1 MTRYESIVRTLVEPL
16 VSDKASLLI
25 RETQND
31 DGKSV
36 TVNVFAA
43 KNDIAILIGRKGAIA
58 SALREVLSIAGKQ
71 DNVHVFLKLEGLGE
85 GNEKDGE

>member
-43 KNDIAILIGRKGAIA
+43 KNDIAILIGRKGTIA

-85 GNEKDGE
+85 GNDKDGE

>member
-1 MTRYESIVRTLVEPL
+1 VTRYESIVRTLVEPL
-16 VSDKASLLI
+16 VTNKEALMI

-43 KNDIAILIGRKGAIA
+43 KNDIAVLIGRKGTIA
-58 SALREVLSIAGKQ
+58 TALRETLSIAGKQ

-85 GNEKDGE
+85 EKTEDEE

>member
-16 VSDKASLLI
+16 VTDKTALMI
-25 RETQND
+25 RETPND

-43 KNDIAILIGRKGAIA
+43 KNDIAVLIGRKGTIA
-58 SALREVLSIAGKQ
+58 TALRETLPPLPVSKITSTCSSNSR
-71 DNVHVFLKLEGLGE
+71 D
-85 GNEKDGE
+85 

>member
-16 VSDKASLLI
+16 VTNKEALMI

-31 DGKSV
+31 DGKSL

-43 KNDIAILIGRKGAIA
+43 KNDIAVLIGRKGTIA
-58 SALREVLSIAGKQ
+58 TALRETLSIAGKQ

-85 GNEKDGE
+85 EKTEDEE

>member
-16 VSDKASLLI
+16 VTNKEALMI

-43 KNDIAILIGRKGAIA
+43 KNDIAVLIGRKGTIA
-58 SALREVLSIAGKQ
+58 TALRETLSIAGKQ

-85 GNEKDGE
+85 EKTEDEE

>member
-1 MTRYESIVRTLVEPL
+1 MTRYENIVRTLVEPL
-16 VSDKASLLI
+16 VTNKEALMI

-36 TVNVFAA
+36 TVHVFAA

-58 SALREVLSIAGKQ
+58 TALRETLSIAGKQ
-71 DNVHVFLKLEGLGE
+71 DNIHVFLKLEGLGE
-85 GNEKDGE
+85 EKSEDEE

>member
-1 MTRYESIVRTLVEPL
+1 VTRYESIVRTLVEPL

-43 KNDIAILIGRKGAIA
+43 KNDIAILIGRKGTIA

-85 GNEKDGE
+85 GNDKDGE

>member
-16 VSDKASLLI
+16 VGNKDALLI

-31 DGKSV
+31 DGKSA

-43 KNDIAILIGRKGAIA
+43 KNDIAILIGRKGSIA
-58 SALREVLSIAGKQ
+58 GALREVLSIAGKQ

-85 GNEKDGE
+85 EKEEDAA